1 MRTEKSG
8 LTANTFSVILGHD
21 NDAHLPEVQK
31 RGLCRCHL
39 ANFLDCPKNGFW
51 RFAGR
56 EDEKKAASVSREG
69 HLPLGSFDPLV
80 GVGTATRARTKL
92 RRREGEEQAK
102 QKK

>member
-1 MRTEKSG
+1 MITTLIYPKFKTG
-8 LTANTFSVILGHD
+8 ASVDVIS
-21 NDAHLPEVQK
+21 QT
-31 RGLCRCHL
+31 
-39 ANFLDCPKNGFW
+39 LDCPKNGFL

-80 GVGTATRARTKL
+80 GTATRARTKL